1 MIELVKEQLKKNSQI
16 DHEELENEENEEKK
30 DKEEKKEK
38 IVKLGDKFTKNDI
51 EIFKTR
57 RAIKKFHTLLRS
69 MKNMKIKEGDNE
81 GGIKRGI
88 IKAALKQIVPYEGII
103 TQAFSQVLEYRA
115 QGLQIPA
122 SRLLN
127 DIQKALT
134 KDIKRL
140 DHLNAILSNH
150 SLSERNYED
159 IRELIGIEVVVTKL
173 AQSARS
179 SVAPNRKSML
189 SQVDSLMHIR

>member
-1 MIELVKEQLKKNSQI
+1 M
-16 DHEELENEENEEKK
+16 
-30 DKEEKKEK
+30 
-38 IVKLGDKFTKNDI
+38 
-51 EIFKTR
+51 
-57 RAIKKFHTLLRS
+57 
-69 MKNMKIKEGDNE
+69 
-81 GGIKRGI
+81 
-88 IKAALKQIVPYEGII
+88 
-103 TQAFSQVLEYRA
+103 
-115 QGLQIPA
+115 QIPA

-179 SVAPNRKSML
+179 SVAANRKSML